1 MRGFPLI
8 NLLFVLVLLA
18 GMATPLILLSVD
30 ADGKPAAPAESI
42 KSDGSRPV
50 SIKLRLAHPAL
61 EAGIYRDDKLVHA
74 WKLPEDGLELN
85 ASVELPY
92 VSKSMEIEVRLK
104 WPEGTPETVAE
115 VTLEP
120 ESLIG
125 KSQNI
130 WGSGETSEV
139 LNFSWNESK

>member
-18 GMATPLILLSVD
+18 GMAAPLIVLSVE
-30 ADGKPAAPAESI
+30 ADGQPAVVNTSVKADVN
-42 KSDGSRPV
+42 KPV
-50 SIKLRLAHPAL
+50 SIHIRLVHPAL
-61 EAGIYRDDKLVHA
+61 EAGIYREDKLVHA
-74 WKLPEDGLELN
+74 WKLPDDGQELN

-92 VSKSMEIEVRLK
+92 VAKSMEIEVRLK
-104 WPEGTPETVAE
+104 WPDGTPETVAE

-120 ESLIG
+120 ENLPG

-139 LNFSWNESK
+139 LNFSWNETK

>member
-8 NLLFVLVLLA
+8 NLLFVLALLA
-18 GMATPLILLSVD
+18 AMAAPLIVLSVE
-30 ADGKPAAPAESI
+30 AEGKPPAVVEGI
-42 KSDGSRPV
+42 KPDGSRPV
-50 SIKLRLAHPAL
+50 SIQLRLVHPVL

-74 WKLPEDGLELN
+74 WKLPEDGLDLR

-104 WPEGTPETVAE
+104 WPVGTPETVAE

-120 ESLIG
+120 ENLAG
-125 KSQNI
+125 KSQN
-130 WGSGETSEV
+130 V
-139 LNFSWNESK
+139 